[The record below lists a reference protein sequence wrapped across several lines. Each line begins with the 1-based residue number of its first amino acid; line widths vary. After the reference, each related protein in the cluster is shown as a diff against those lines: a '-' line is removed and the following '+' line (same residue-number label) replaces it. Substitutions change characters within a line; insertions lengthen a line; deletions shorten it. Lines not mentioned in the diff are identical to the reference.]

1 MRRWR
6 LFLGLCGLIVLG
18 LLALSSSSAASLS
31 QYPNPLIVVSN
42 EGQAGP
48 NVDKTLI
55 QNTVIDPAP
64 NWRTRFFDAA
74 GWQDAYPVMR
84 ASAWTTGTDIA
95 PLLNDGADHVWG
107 GAPGAFGADAGNTST
122 YPRRYDGSDYA
133 NGYAI
138 PASPSPQYLFLRKDF
153 CLPISAQ
160 ANAQRRLTA
169 GDIEIHLLNATDSA
183 GIPDGAA
190 SVYLNGDI
198 IAWIPGDE
206 SSSVAIIDVPDPS
219 FLFRGRN
226 ALTMRVGDARS
237 DDMAAILYRAR
248 FGFDIDPN
256 AIVVSA
262 STVQPFEGETVNFS
276 VSTDGLSGRSPYGYQ
291 WTFGDGDAGTGDSV
305 NHTYE
310 TTGPYT
316 VSLTIADTDACTAT
330 AAMPLTVLPHP
341 LSIEK
346 TARPDPV
353 TAGETLRYRLTVR
366 NSSPE
371 RGLTGLVVTDTLP
384 PGTTFNFCPGVCTS
398 PTPPDRT
405 VVWNLA
411 SLGPGSSTTLDL
423 YVDVDLTVSGTLT
436 NALYGVRA
444 NEVYTAGAPLPVE
457 VTPPPCLYP
466 LTGVDVAGP
475 ASGLIDVTHTF
486 TAAIQPSYATGPVA
500 YTWTPEPLGGQ
511 GTLAASYQ
519 WTDPGVYTVTIEAEN
534 CGGVVRATHFIT
546 ISHPC
551 PHPLTGVGIDGPTT
565 GFTDTAYT
573 FSGVVTPADASEPI
587 TYTWAPSPTVS
598 GQGTPTATYEWAD
611 PGVYTLTLRAD
622 RSPICGG
629 GAVTATHTITISHP
643 CPHPLTGVGID
654 GPAEGLAGIDY
665 AFTAVITPADASGSI
680 TYTWSPAPT
689 VGGQGTPTATYQ
701 WSAPGAYTLTL
712 RADRSPD
719 CGGGFVTATHAITIS
734 YLCLRPLTGVSIDGP
749 TAGYTD
755 TDYTFSGI
763 VAPADASEPLTY
775 TWSPAPTVSGQ
786 GTPAATYQW
795 ADPDVYTLTL
805 RAENCGGPFTATHG
819 IHVEP
824 RRPSFVYLPLI
835 LRHYPYD
842 APDTCPGWSLAIAE
856 PLAEDFDHLADDD
869 WYTFQAT
876 AGVSYTVR
884 TENLD
889 IHADTVITLYDGTCT
904 TPLVSNDDLP
914 YPSNSRASRVT
925 WRAEQTGPLHVL
937 VRSYDPAATGPQTG
951 YSIAVYDESNPPP
964 PPIEDVADFCEAAH
978 PLAIGE
984 RYRENVDYPNDNDW
998 YAFPVTAG
1006 RTYTITTD
1014 ELGPRADTVLALWS
1028 GDCATQLAENND
1040 VSPGNPASQIVWTA
1054 TEDGRLAVNVRHY
1067 DWTIYSADTEYT
1079 LVVEEE

>member
-1 MRRWR
+1 M
-6 LFLGLCGLIVLG
+6 FLGLFVLLVLG
-18 LLALSSSSAASLS
+18 LIPLLSSSAASLS
-31 QYPNPLIVVSN
+31 RSHSQSQYPNPLLVVSN
-42 EGQAGP
+42 EGQASP

-74 GWQDAYPVMR
+74 GWQDAYPVKR
-84 ASAWTTGTDIA
+84 APAWTTSTEIE
-95 PLLNDGADHVWG
+95 PLLKDGADHVWG
-107 GAPGAFGADAGNTST
+107 GAPGAFGDDAGNTST

-153 CLPISAQ
+153 CLPIDAQ
-160 ANAQRRLTA
+160 ANAQRRLTN

-183 GIPDGAA
+183 DVPDGAA

-198 IAWIPGDE
+198 IGLVFGDE
-206 SSSVAIIDVPDPS
+206 GGGMALIDVPDPS

-248 FGFDIDPN
+248 FGYALDPN
-256 AIVVSA
+256 AIVVGA
-262 STVQPFEGETVNFS
+262 STDQPFEGETVNFS
-276 VSTDGLSGRSPYGYQ
+276 VSTDGLSGRSPYVYQ
-291 WTFGDGDAGTGDSV
+291 WAFGDGDAGAGANVDHV
-305 NHTYE
+305 YDA
-310 TTGPYT
+310 TGPYT
-316 VSLTIADTDACTAT
+316 VSLTIADTDSCTAT
-330 AAMPLTVLPHP
+330 AALALTVLPHP

-346 TARPDPV
+346 TAYPDPV

-366 NSSPE
+366 NSSPL

-384 PGTTFNFCPGVCTS
+384 PGTTFNFCSGGCAP
-398 PTPPDRT
+398 PTPPGRT
-405 VVWNLA
+405 VAWTLG

-444 NEVYTAGAPLPVE
+444 NEVYTTGAPVPVD
-457 VTPPPCLYP
+457 VLPPPCLYP
-466 LTGVDVAGP
+466 LTGVDVTGP

-486 TAAIQPSYATGPVA
+486 SAAIQPPYATEALA
-500 YTWTPEPLGGQ
+500 YTWSPEPLGGQ
-511 GTLAASYQ
+511 GTETATYQ
-519 WTDPGVYTVTIEAEN
+519 WTDPGVYTVTLEAEN

-551 PHPLTGVGIDGPTT
+551 PHPLTGVTIDGPTA
-565 GFTDTAYT
+565 GFTDTIYAFT
-573 FSGVVTPADASEPI
+573 GVVTPADATGPI
-587 TYTWAPSPTVS
+587 TYTWAPAPAS
-598 GQGTPTATYEWAD
+598 GQGTLTATYEWAA
-611 PGVYTLTLRAD
+611 PGVYTLTLQAD
-622 RSPICGG
+622 RSPDCGG
-629 GAVTATHTITISHP
+629 GAVTATHAITISHP

-665 AFTAVITPADASGSI
+665 AFTGVISPADASGSI
-680 TYTWSPAPT
+680 TYTWAPSPT
-689 VGGQGTPTATYQ
+689 VSGQGTPTATYE
-701 WSAPGAYTLTL
+701 WSNPGVYTLTL
-712 RADRSPD
+712 RADRSPI
-719 CGGGFVTATHAITIS
+719 CGGGAVTATHTITIS
-734 YLCLRPLTGVSIDGP
+734 YLCLRPLTDVSIDGP

-755 TDYTFSGI
+755 TDYTFSGVI
-763 VAPADASEPLTY
+763 TPADASEPVTY
-775 TWSPAPTVSGQ
+775 TWTPAPASGQ

-795 ADPDVYTLTL
+795 ANPDVYTLTL
-805 RAENCGGPFTATHG
+805 RAENCGGPFTATHT
-819 IHVEP
+819 ILIEP

-856 PLAEDFDHLADDD
+856 PLAEDFDHFADQD

-884 TENLD
+884 TEDLD

-937 VRSYDPAATGPQTG
+937 VRSYDPAAVGPETG
-951 YSIAVYDESNPPP
+951 YSIVVYDEDNPP
-964 PPIEDVADFCEAAH
+964 PPIEDVSDFCEAAH

-984 RYRENVDYPNDNDW
+984 RYRENFDYPNDNDW

-1006 RTYTITTD
+1006 RTYTISTD

-1054 TEDGRLAVNVRHY
+1054 AEDGQLAVNVRHY

-1079 LVVEEE
+1079 LVLEEE